1 MLPTHI
7 VMERVVSKPSET
19 PQLSQLNVFPV
30 KSIAGIS
37 QSKVWVEKQGI
48 SFDRRFMVAT
58 LSGDMITARKS
69 PKMVKVKAALIA
81 DGIVLSYEDKACL
94 VLKYAQFDMAEAS
107 STVWGDTFI
116 AYTTTEQANA
126 WFSDVLGQPVQL
138 LFTGEQSN
146 RLRPKISQNV
156 SFADGYPLLVIS
168 EASLQALND
177 RSSEHHTMDQF
188 RTNLVVSNT
197 EAFAED
203 GWKRIRIGEVEFEA
217 VKPCARCILT
227 TVDPKSATFSE
238 SKEPLVTMA
247 KFRADE
253 TGNVY
258 FGQNLV
264 ACNEGIISVG
274 DTIEILES
282 KPKEIYAD
290 NSEQKL
296 QLTCVEREDIAQDF
310 TTFWL
315 ESHQENQALPTYLPG
330 QHLPIQLEVN
340 GEYISRRYTLS
351 SSPSRPGR
359 YAISVKRVNDGRI
372 SNWLHEHFQVGDTL
386 VSESPSGDFHLGVHT
401 DKLLLLSGG
410 SGVTPMMSMLRY
422 LSDHDLVR
430 DVVFYHQ
437 CRTEADI
444 PYLEELRAIE
454 EKHPSLD
461 LRIVLTQPKRDW
473 QGESGRLS
481 IGHLAMMSDL
491 DKRQV
496 FVCGPD
502 AFMSSAKKLLLNMGM
517 AASRYHQEAFGPVRH
532 ALEQK
537 KSVEFSIDGQLFQGN
552 NQATL
557 LEQAET
563 AGIKMDYSCRAGFC
577 GACKVTVKSGEVEQP
592 EVPALS
598 SQERAEGKVLACC
611 CVPRS
616 DLEIIK

>member
-1 MLPTHI
+1 M
-7 VMERVVSKPSET
+7 SSSGT
-19 PQLSQLNVFPV
+19 PKLSQLNVFPV

-37 QSKVWVEKQGI
+37 QSQAWVEKQGMA
-48 SFDRRFMVAT
+48 FDRRFMVAKP
-58 LSGDMITARKS
+58 SGDMVTARKY
-69 PKMVKVKAALIA
+69 PQMVKVKAALHA
-81 DGIVLSYEDKACL
+81 DGLVLSYGDKSHL
-94 VLKYAQFDMAEAS
+94 SLKYKDFLMQDAS
-107 STVWGDTFI
+107 STVWADTFI

-126 WFSDVLGQPVQL
+126 WFSDIIGEPVQL

-146 RLRPKISQNV
+146 RVRPKIQQNV

-168 EASLQALND
+168 EASLQSLNE

-238 SKEPLVTMA
+238 HKEPLVTMA

-264 ACNEGIISVG
+264 ALNEGIITVG
-274 DTIEILES
+274 DEIEVLET
-282 KPKEIYAD
+282 KPKEIYTD
-290 NSEQKL
+290 NSDVKL

-315 ESHQENQALPTYLPG
+315 ESHQDNQALPTYLPG

-359 YAISVKRVNDGRI
+359 YAISVKRVDDGRV

-386 VSESPSGDFHLGVHT
+386 VADSPSGDFHLGVHT
-401 DKLLLLSGG
+401 DKLLLLSAG
-410 SGVTPMMSMLRY
+410 SGVTPMLSMLRY
-422 LSDHDLVR
+422 LSDNDCVR

-444 PYLEELRAIE
+444 PCLEELHAQE

-461 LRIVLTQPKRDW
+461 LRIVLSQPKRDW

-496 FVCGPD
+496 FVCGLMPLWLRRK
-502 AFMSSAKKLLLNMGM
+502 SCYLIWVCLLRVIIKKRLVLCVILNKKKKLWNCRLMG
-517 AASRYHQEAFGPVRH
+517 
-532 ALEQK
+532 K
-537 KSVEFSIDGQLFQGN
+537 
-552 NQATL
+552 
-557 LEQAET
+557 
-563 AGIKMDYSCRAGFC
+563 YS
-577 GACKVTVKSGEVEQP
+577 KVITKQP
-592 EVPALS
+592 
-598 SQERAEGKVLACC
+598 C
-611 CVPRS
+611 
-616 DLEIIK
+616 